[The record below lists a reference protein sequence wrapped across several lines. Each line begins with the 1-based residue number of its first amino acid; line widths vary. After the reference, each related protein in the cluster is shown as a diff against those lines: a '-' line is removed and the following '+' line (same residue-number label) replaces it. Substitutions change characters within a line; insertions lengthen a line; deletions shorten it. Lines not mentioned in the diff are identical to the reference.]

1 MSTKGSLSSQARS
14 LFQACDVCIVLVMP
28 RTDTNGRS
36 LASLLNYVL
45 DGVGAQDIQQALG
58 VSAPTYYRRKVQED
72 YPNAE
77 ELRLIARYFGMNFV
91 SLLSVFGL
99 LEGDDHTTEG
109 EAVPPLALLT
119 RQKPKAKQLK
129 NVDLEGPAL

>member
-1 MSTKGSLSSQARS
+1 MS
-14 LFQACDVCIVLVMP
+14 

-36 LASLLNYVL
+36 LESLLNYVL

-58 VSAPTYYRRKVQED
+58 VSAATYYRRKVQDD

-91 SLLSVFGL
+91 SLLSTFSL
-99 LEGDDHTTEG
+99 LEGDNATTED
-109 EAVPPLALLT
+109 EVVPPLVLLT
-119 RQKPKAKQLK
+119 RPKAKTKQRNN
-129 NVDLEGPAL
+129 NVDLKGPSL

>member
-1 MSTKGSLSSQARS
+1 MS
-14 LFQACDVCIVLVMP
+14 

-36 LASLLNYVL
+36 LESLLNYVL

-58 VSAPTYYRRKVQED
+58 VSAATYYRRKVQED

-91 SLLSVFGL
+91 SLLSTFGL
-99 LEGDDHTTEG
+99 LEGDNATTG
-109 EAVPPLALLT
+109 GQVVPPLVLL
-119 RQKPKAKQLK
+119 RHPKAKTKQR
-129 NVDLEGPAL
+129 NNTVDLEGPSL

>member
-1 MSTKGSLSSQARS
+1 
-14 LFQACDVCIVLVMP
+14 MP

-36 LASLLNYVL
+36 LESLLNYVL
-45 DGVGAQDIQQALG
+45 DGVGAHDLQRALG
-58 VSAPTYYRRKVQED
+58 VSAATYYRRKVQDD

-99 LEGDDHTTEG
+99 LEGDNDTTGG
-109 EAVPPLALLT
+109 EVVPPLALLM
-119 RQKPKAKQLK
+119 RPKAKTKQP
-129 NVDLEGPAL
+129 NNTVDLEGPSL

>member
-1 MSTKGSLSSQARS
+1 MS
-14 LFQACDVCIVLVMP
+14 

-36 LASLLNYVL
+36 LESLLNYVL
-45 DGVGAQDIQQALG
+45 DGVGAHDIQQALG
-58 VSAPTYYRRKVQED
+58 VSAATYYRRKVQDD

-99 LEGDDHTTEG
+99 LEGDTDTTGG
-109 EAVPPLALLT
+109 EVVPPSVLLT
-119 RQKPKAKQLK
+119 RPKAKTKQPNN
-129 NVDLEGPAL
+129 NVDLAGPPL

>member
-1 MSTKGSLSSQARS
+1 MS
-14 LFQACDVCIVLVMP
+14 

-36 LASLLNYVL
+36 LESLLTYVL

-58 VSAPTYYRRKVQED
+58 LSAATYYRRKVQDD

-99 LEGDDHTTEG
+99 LEGDNDTTEG
-109 EAVPPLALLT
+109 EVLPPSTLLAPPT
-119 RQKPKAKQLK
+119 AKTKQHNNK
-129 NVDLEGPAL
+129 IDTEGSSL

>member
-1 MSTKGSLSSQARS
+1 MLGVS
-14 LFQACDVCIVLVMP
+14 

-36 LASLLNYVL
+36 LESLLTYVL
-45 DGVGAQDIQQALG
+45 DGVGAHDIQQALG
-58 VSAPTYYRRKVQED
+58 VSAATYYRRKGQDE

-99 LEGDDHTTEG
+99 LEGDNDTTGG
-109 EAVPPLALLT
+109 EVVPPSALLT
-119 RQKPKAKQLK
+119 RTKAKTNQSNDNIDLK
-129 NVDLEGPAL
+129 GPPL

>member
-1 MSTKGSLSSQARS
+1 
-14 LFQACDVCIVLVMP
+14 MP

-36 LASLLNYVL
+36 LESLLTYVL

-58 VSAPTYYRRKVQED
+58 LSAATYYRRKVQDD

-99 LEGDDHTTEG
+99 LEGDNDTAGG
-109 EAVPPLALLT
+109 EVLPPLALLT
-119 RQKPKAKQLK
+119 RPKAKTKQR
-129 NVDLEGPAL
+129 NDEVDLSRPSL

>member
-1 MSTKGSLSSQARS
+1 
-14 LFQACDVCIVLVMP
+14 MP

-36 LASLLNYVL
+36 LESLLNYVL

-99 LEGDDHTTEG
+99 LEDDDDTTGG
-109 EAVPPLALLT
+109 EVVPPLALLT
-119 RQKPKAKQLK
+119 RPSPKTKQRR
-129 NVDLEGPAL
+129 NVDLEGPPL

>member
-1 MSTKGSLSSQARS
+1 MS
-14 LFQACDVCIVLVMP
+14 

-36 LASLLNYVL
+36 LESLLTYVL
-45 DGVGAQDIQQALG
+45 DGVGTQDIQQALG
-58 VSAPTYYRRKVQED
+58 LSAATYYRRKVQDD

-99 LEGDDHTTEG
+99 LEGDNDTTGG
-109 EAVPPLALLT
+109 EVLPPSILLT
-119 RQKPKAKQLK
+119 PPKAKTK
-129 NVDLEGPAL
+129 KRKTDVDTKGPAL